1 MYILLNYNLIY
12 NKKNMNPVEEVIV
25 KQRIKNI
32 ADNLGVYYLVKN
44 MSIKEVYHFLS
55 DYFFQTEQLDITKYS
70 FEEMNDMLDENIG
83 CYSSLLSDEVRLE
96 LFCVATDI
104 YNSVFRKN

>member
-1 MYILLNYNLIY
+1 
-12 NKKNMNPVEEVIV
+12 MNPVEEVIV

-70 FEEMNDMLDENIG
+70 FEEMRARDHYKNHEK
-83 CYSSLLSDEVRLE
+83 LLKCQSEFNKQLE
-96 LFCVATDI
+96 EL
-104 YNSVFRKN
+104 KNK